1 MRSSWKKPITWPR
14 KDANRNQSTLE
25 TVCQFAFYDSVKV
38 LASIAGS
45 AAEKRN
51 GQ

>member
-1 MRSSWKKPITWPR
+1 MRSSWKNPIFWPR
-14 KDANRNQSTLE
+14 KDANRNKSTRE

-38 LASIAGS
+38 IACIAGS